1 MNNSLMITGE
11 LATSV
16 GVSSIVSNAINAEP
30 LLTALITFGVSI
42 VTLVGGELIKF
53 LIAYLQR
60 KTNEQ
65 KRKDV
70 EAGKEEGKEE
80 K

>member
-70 EAGKEEGKEE
+70 EEGKEEGKED

>member
-1 MNNSLMITGE
+1 MNNSLIITGE

-42 VTLVGGELIKF
+42 ITLVGGELIKF
-53 LIAYLQR
+53 LIAFLQR

-70 EAGKEEGKEE
+70 EDGKEKGKEE

>member
-70 EAGKEEGKEE
+70 EDGKEEGKED

>member
-16 GVSSIVSNAINAEP
+16 GVSSIISNAVNAEP

-70 EAGKEEGKEE
+70 EEGKEEGKED

>member
-16 GVSSIVSNAINAEP
+16 GVSSIISNAINAEP

-70 EAGKEEGKEE
+70 EEGKEEGKED

>member
-1 MNNSLMITGE
+1 MNNSLLITGE

-16 GVSSIVSNAINAEP
+16 GVSSIVSNAISAEP

-53 LIAYLQR
+53 LIAFLQR

-70 EAGKEEGKEE
+70 EDGKEEGKED

>member
-1 MNNSLMITGE
+1 MITGE

-16 GVSSIVSNAINAEP
+16 GISSIVSNAINAEP

-70 EAGKEEGKEE
+70 EEGKEEGKED